1 MQITDLARRLLKL
14 VFSLSAASGSL
25 TRPRLERRLDVSAV
39 ALHDAIEELS
49 RLGLLDAQRLR
60 LTLSG
65 LACAVA
71 CGARAATK
79 RRARAVAAKTALASP
94 ATNARLEAAPTPIA
108 LFSQR
113 EAPRAVA

>member
-14 VFSLSAASGSL
+14 VFSLSSASGVL
-25 TRPRLERRLDVSAV
+25 TRPRLERRLEVSAV
-39 ALHDAIEELS
+39 ALNDAVEELS
-49 RLGLLDAQRLR
+49 GLGLLDAQRLR

-71 CGARAATK
+71 CGARSAAK
-79 RRARAVAAKTALASP
+79 RRSPRAVAAKVVRASANPIP
-94 ATNARLEAAPTPIA
+94 APIA

>member
-1 MQITDLARRLLKL
+1 MQISALARRLLVL
-14 VFSLSAASGSL
+14 VFSLSSSSASL
-25 TRPRLERRLDVSAV
+25 TRPRLERRLGVSSSELTPAFQ
-39 ALHDAIEELS
+39 ELS

-65 LACAVA
+65 LAVAVA
-71 CGARAATK
+71 CGS
-79 RRARAVAAKTALASP
+79 RARVRRPKPARKDRRVAVIQS
-94 ATNARLEAAPTPIA
+94 PIA